1 MGVMTG
7 ERAATRTGDAGEE
20 AALIEAAR
28 AGSQAAFA
36 RLYERHKDAT
46 WGFLLQLGCDRG
58 VAEDALQEAFLRAWR
73 HLSRF
78 ERGRAFRPWLLTL
91 ARHAAID
98 LERAR
103 GKEART
109 VARLAAG
116 PRPTGPAV
124 EGEAAR
130 EESRRRARA
139 ALAALPL
146 ETRALLVQRH
156 GMGLR
161 LEEMAASWD
170 VTERTVRNRLRAAAE
185 RLALALGAVREGGSP

>member
-1 MGVMTG
+1 MGVMAP
-7 ERAATRTGDAGEE
+7 ERTDASEE

-28 AGSQAAFA
+28 SGRGGEAAFA
-36 RLYERHKDAT
+36 RLYERHKDAA
-46 WGFLLQLGCDRG
+46 WGFLLQLTGDRG

-73 HLSRF
+73 HLHRF
-78 ERGRAFRPWLLTL
+78 EAGRSFRPWLLTL

-109 VARLAAG
+109 VARIAPG
-116 PRPTGPAV
+116 TTPEKGAV
-124 EGEAAR
+124 EREAAR
-130 EESRRRARA
+130 EETRRRARA

-156 GMGLR
+156 GMGLK
-161 LEEMAASWD
+161 LEELAASFD

-185 RLALALGAVREGGSP
+185 RLALALSVVRDGRDA